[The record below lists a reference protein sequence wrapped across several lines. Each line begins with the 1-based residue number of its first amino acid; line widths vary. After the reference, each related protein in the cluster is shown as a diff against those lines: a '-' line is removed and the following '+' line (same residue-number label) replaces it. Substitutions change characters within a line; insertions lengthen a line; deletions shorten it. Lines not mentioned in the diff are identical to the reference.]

1 MNNSEIRIYGD
12 PVIRESSA
20 AIDSIDQKVKKL
32 STRMARIMR
41 DAAGVGLAAPQIG
54 ILRQLVVV
62 ELGEEEGHVAYVN
75 PRILEYSKN
84 TEVGEEGCLCV
95 PGLYVPVKRSTEIVF
110 EAVDLQGRVVR
121 MRARDLLARVLQ
133 HEVDHL
139 SGMTIMERTDAAHR
153 REAVDKLIEAG
164 DRGY

>member
-1 MNNSEIRIYGD
+1 MNEIRIYGD

-20 AIDSIDQKVKKL
+20 EVATIDQKIKKL
-32 STRMARIMR
+32 SARMAMIMR

-54 ILRQLVVV
+54 ILKRLIVVD
-62 ELGEEEGHVAYVN
+62 LSQEEGHVAYVN
-75 PRILEYSKN
+75 PRILEYSKT

-110 EAVDLQGRVVR
+110 EASDLAGRVVR
-121 MRARDLLARVLQ
+121 MRASDILARVLQ

-139 SGMTIMERTDAAHR
+139 SGTTIMERTDAAHR
-153 REAVDKLIEAG
+153 REAMDKLIEG
-164 DRGY
+164 GERGY